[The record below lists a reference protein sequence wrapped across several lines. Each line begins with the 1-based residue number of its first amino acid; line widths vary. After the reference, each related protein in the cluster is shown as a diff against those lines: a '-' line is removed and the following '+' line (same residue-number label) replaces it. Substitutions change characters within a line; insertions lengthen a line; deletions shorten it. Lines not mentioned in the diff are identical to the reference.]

1 MPTTMNSLRLRLR
14 SALAAA
20 TILAVPLLAGC
31 AINTDLRLDTKG
43 PGLPANA
50 AVSIQTA
57 PADND
62 QAARFATALA
72 DAFAARDHAVTDAAP
87 VTAVFGF
94 SLRDRATG
102 TAQVSPAGEGR
113 PPEVKWISAPARKR
127 AFQACQGE
135 RLRATLALYSR
146 DEKTL
151 IYRGT
156 GEIDGCGVTNAE
168 IDALAQ
174 ALVNGAAG

>member
-1 MPTTMNSLRLRLR
+1 MPKTMNNPRLR
-14 SALAAA
+14 SAIAAAITLAAS
-20 TILAVPLLAGC
+20 LLAGC
-31 AINTDLRLDTKG
+31 AINPDLRLDAKG
-43 PGLPANA
+43 PGLRANA
-50 AVSIQTA
+50 AVSIQTD
-57 PADND
+57 PADTD
-62 QAARFATALA
+62 QAARFAAALA
-72 DAFAARDHAVTDAAP
+72 DAFAGRGHAVTDTAP

-102 TAQVSPAGEGR
+102 TAQVSPDGEGR
-113 PPEVKWISAPARKR
+113 PPAVDWISAPARKR
-127 AFQACQGE
+127 LFQACQGE

-156 GEIDGCGVTNAE
+156 GEIDGCSVTNAE
-168 IDALAQ
+168 IDALAK